1 VLAVPEK
8 PPEIVKKSSIGED
21 LKESGTQPLP
31 EEDLEFIRKLEEN
44 LTKERQKAEGRG
56 QRAQAFWRPKGRSAS
71 AQSSRSKGIKPPLN
85 ESSVACIRGGV

>member
-21 LKESGTQPLP
+21 LKESGSQPLP

-44 LTKERQKAEGRG
+44 LTKRG
-56 QRAQAFWRPKGRSAS
+56 ITSPAKE
-71 AQSSRSKGIKPPLN
+71 K
-85 ESSVACIRGGV
+85 V